1 MVKSFT
7 AASVQ
12 QRKQSCD
19 KTKTV
24 DNLLTKVYN
33 QDTKQKEENT
43 MPVYDENG
51 NVIDVQEPEWGVLMF
66 WEDITDILQKLW
78 SLIKSLF

>member
-1 MVKSFT
+1 MKKFT
-7 AASVQ
+7 AASAQ

-19 KTKTV
+19 NTKTV

-66 WEDITDILQKLW
+66 WEDITAAIQFLW
-78 SLIKSLF
+78 GLIKSLFA